1 MNRKFDAYTS
11 GIPQKPYDL
20 LKEALIVL
28 GVIAL
33 VTLLLAAVF
42 SSPDFPTV
50 TAKDVAVNQPVAYV
64 ETCANILA
72 GNSGIQDYGP
82 PYSANT
88 ENAQRL
94 FGIAPANW
102 FGVTVPIDP
111 PTDFIL
117 KPLGSVAVLEPALND
132 SLSAWEAATPDQR
145 QSWTAAYLTAV
156 QTATV
161 HGNAIQLLPG
171 DYGPVPT
178 MMDAMLSLGQAGLLE
193 GALQES
199 DRLPFTLDF
208 TKSLLFFQ
216 DDVYSGVADKLNLSG
231 NQWGMSNETGNY
243 PGAWWTWPVVFLYQI
258 PAITNS
264 ANADMIVMGIVALA
278 VLVFLF
284 LPFIPFFNRLP
295 RYLGV
300 HRIIWRDWYKK
311 Q

>member
-132 SLSAWEAATPDQR
+132 SLSDWEAAAPDQR

-161 HGNAIQLLPG
+161 QGNAIQLLPG

-278 VLVFLF
+278 VLVLLF

>member
-102 FGVTVPIDP
+102 FGATVPIDP

-161 HGNAIQLLPG
+161 QGNAIQLLPG

-278 VLVFLF
+278 VLVLLF

>member
-161 HGNAIQLLPG
+161 QGNAIQLLPG

-278 VLVFLF
+278 VLVLLF

>member
-1 MNRKFDAYTS
+1 MNRKFDEYTS

-161 HGNAIQLLPG
+161 QGNAIQLLPG

-278 VLVFLF
+278 VLVLLF

>member
-161 HGNAIQLLPG
+161 QGNAIQLLPG
-171 DYGPVPT
+171 DYGPVPS

-278 VLVFLF
+278 VLVLLF